1 MERGTWAKIAQAG
14 HDAQEQ
20 EARRRLE
27 AGRQWTRDF
36 ERQRRQEKDALRNRQ
51 TSRLSRIEE
60 CCTDMER
67 AFRLFQENYQVI
79 DRKKNVYNDAI
90 RILQD
95 HLKDPRQSVNAV
107 SEAKKANYLSVQ
119 ECLQRIIDL
128 GEARDQ
134 ILQARNKIANI
145 GVEYDSEKG
154 RLSSSQEED
163 IKIMERA
170 EELKARKEKLVE
182 DYDKFNQSAK
192 ENGKKIE
199 SLYDTSDKILKL
211 IKEKKGR

>member
-1 MERGTWAKIAQAG
+1 
-14 HDAQEQ
+14 
-20 EARRRLE
+20 
-27 AGRQWTRDF
+27 
-36 ERQRRQEKDALRNRQ
+36 
-51 TSRLSRIEE
+51 
-60 CCTDMER
+60 MER
-67 AFRLFQENYQVI
+67 AFRLFQKNYQVI
-79 DRKKNVYNDAI
+79 DRKKNVYSDAI

-107 SEAKKANYLSVQ
+107 LEAKKANYLSVQ
-119 ECLQRIIDL
+119 ECLQGIIDL

-134 ILQARNKIANI
+134 ILQAQNKIANI

-182 DYDKFNQSAK
+182 DYEGVS
-192 ENGKKIE
+192 
-199 SLYDTSDKILKL
+199 
-211 IKEKKGR
+211 